1 MGIGIITATEPG
13 LSRLHLAPAVQ
24 LRGVSRLFGT
34 GPALARVD
42 FQVDRGETVLIS
54 GPNGAGKTTLLKII
68 ATLLAP
74 TRGGGRV
81 MGHDLAQR
89 QAIRRKSEYLGH
101 RTRLYEDLTAAENL
115 RFAAVLFEADA
126 CGVPEVLDRVGLLGV
141 TGEPVRGFSQGMR
154 QRLALARILLRA
166 PDLILLDEPYAG
178 LDADA
183 RSLVDDLIVEARGRG
198 ATSILVTHDTT
209 RSSVATRAV
218 VMRGGRLLT
227 GR

>member
-1 MGIGIITATEPG
+1 MGIGVITAPQRA
-13 LSRLHLAPAVQ
+13 LPRLHPVPAVQ

-42 FQVDRGETVLIS
+42 FHVDRGETVLIS

-74 TRGGGRV
+74 TRGEGRV
-81 MGHDLAQR
+81 LGHDLSQR
-89 QAIRRKSEYLGH
+89 HAIRRISEYLGH

-115 RFAAVLFEADA
+115 RFAAVLFECDA
-126 CGVPEVLDRVGLLGV
+126 QRVPQVLDRVGLLGV
-141 TGEPVRGFSQGMR
+141 AGEPVRSFSQGMR

-166 PDLILLDEPYAG
+166 PALVLLDEPYAG

-183 RSLVDDLIVEARGRG
+183 RTIVDDLILEARGRG
-198 ATSILVTHDTT
+198 ATIILVTHDTT
-209 RSSVATRAV
+209 RLSVATRMA